1 MKKITKREKFEMLL
15 QVQEVAENSTL
26 VEFINNELELLN
38 KKNASST
45 GNRKPTK
52 VQLENE
58 IYLQDITDY
67 FVEVATEPQ
76 TITDLQNNIASLK
89 ENECSNQKVSAL
101 LKKLVDS
108 QILVKFV
115 DKKKTYFTVPTEEQ
129 Q

>member
-1 MKKITKREKFEMLL
+1 MKKLTKREKFEMLL

-26 VEFINNELELLN
+26 VEFINHELELLA

-52 VQLENE
+52 VQQENG
-58 IYLQDITDY
+58 ILLQEITD
-67 FVEVATEPQ
+67 FFCNVATEPQ
-76 TITDLQNNIASLK
+76 TISMLQQNV
-89 ENECSNQKVSAL
+89 ECLAELSNQKVSAL

-115 DKKKTYFTVPTEEQ
+115 EKKKTYFSVPTE
-129 Q
+129 

>member
-1 MKKITKREKFEMLL
+1 MKKLTKREKFEMLL

-26 VEFINNELELLN
+26 VEFIQHELELLA

-52 VQLENE
+52 TQQEND
-58 IYLQDITDY
+58 ILLQDITDY
-67 FVEVATEPQ
+67 FVEVAAEPQ
-76 TITDLQNNIASLK
+76 TISDLQANIESLQDLT
-89 ENECSNQKVSAL
+89 NQKVSAL

-115 DKKKTYFTVPTEEQ
+115 EKKKTYFTVPTE
-129 Q
+129 

>member
-1 MKKITKREKFEMLL
+1 MKKTTKREKFEMLL
-15 QVQEVAENSTL
+15 QITEVAENSTL
-26 VEFINNELELLN
+26 VEFINHELELLA

-52 VQLENE
+52 TQMENDKL
-58 IYLQDITDY
+58 LQDITDY

-76 TITDLQNNIASLK
+76 TITDLQTNIDSLQ
-89 ENECSNQKVSAL
+89 ELSNQKVSAL

-115 DKKKTYFTVPTEEQ
+115 EKKKTYFTVPTEQE
-129 Q
+129 